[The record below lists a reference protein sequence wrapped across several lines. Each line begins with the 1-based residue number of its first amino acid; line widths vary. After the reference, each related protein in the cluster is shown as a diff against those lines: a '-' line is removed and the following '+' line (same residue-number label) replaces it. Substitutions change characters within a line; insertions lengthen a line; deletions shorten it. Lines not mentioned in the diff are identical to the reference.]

1 MQKLTILALAAM
13 FILPLT
19 ANAWD
24 SQDALD
30 EYERDSRENT
40 RMLNQWRRDNIIEDQ
55 RRAIKNRNWED
66 VEYQQR
72 RLEQQRLRERI
83 MGE

>member
-1 MQKLTILALAAM
+1 MKKIIILALAAM
-13 FILPLT
+13 FVLPVT
-19 ANAWD
+19 ATAWD
-24 SQDALD
+24 SGEALE

-40 RMLNQWRRDNIIEDQ
+40 RMLNQWRRDNIMEDQ
-55 RRAIKNRNWED
+55 RRAIENRDWED

-83 MGE
+83 MGQ